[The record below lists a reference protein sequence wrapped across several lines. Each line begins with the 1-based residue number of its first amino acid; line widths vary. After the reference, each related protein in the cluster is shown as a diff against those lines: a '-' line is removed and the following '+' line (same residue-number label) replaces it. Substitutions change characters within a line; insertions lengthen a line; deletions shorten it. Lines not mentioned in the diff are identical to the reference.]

1 VLEPEGRAGKGGGL
15 FGRAGRKVRL
25 DGRGEEEGDGVGIGA
40 IQNSGERDE
49 EERARE
55 RQRTGK
61 GAVVK
66 DSEVVYHL
74 HSLPLCLYCRLLSF
88 SASVVVDTHIRAGTP

>member
-1 VLEPEGRAGKGGGL
+1 MLEPEERAGRGGGL
-15 FGRAGRKVRL
+15 FERVGRNVRL
-25 DGRGEEEGDGVGIGA
+25 GGRGEEEGGAVGIGA
-40 IQNSGERDE
+40 TQSSGEGDE

-61 GAVVK
+61 RAVVK

-74 HSLPLCLYCRLLSF
+74 HSLPPCLCCRLLSF